1 MSVESVDIIRR
12 VGRHL
17 SCCAAQATRCRPACN
32 IKQLCFNT
40 EWQNTCNKGDY
51 KGPVPDSASSPLGL
65 QRDLPAPS
73 WKKIAETLALTRRPD
88 SLKGGGG
95 QKQPR
100 HSERRRS
107 AWKWGGS
114 AAHLPV
120 NLNNF
125 FPPPFVRR
133 TKEKKTQQHIAGW
146 CSWQRS
152 ELRGAA
158 ASWPRTVK

>member
-1 MSVESVDIIRR
+1 MHTYQWEISSFFFFLLETNTKVDFQSIQSPFFFSCMDAACWLLTSVSVDSVDIIRR

-88 SLKGGGG
+88 PLKGG
-95 QKQPR
+95 R
-100 HSERRRS
+100 
-107 AWKWGGS
+107 GS
-114 AAHLPV
+114 
-120 NLNNF
+120 
-125 FPPPFVRR
+125 
-133 TKEKKTQQHIAGW
+133 KTAP
-146 CSWQRS
+146 
-152 ELRGAA
+152 A
-158 ASWPRTVK
+158 

>member
-1 MSVESVDIIRR
+1 MQKSISSQYNHHFFLSVHGRCLPFINICVFTQKSYVSESVDINRA

-73 WKKIAETLALTRRPD
+73 WKKIAETLALTRRPN

-107 AWKWGGS
+107 AWK
-114 AAHLPV
+114 
-120 NLNNF
+120 
-125 FPPPFVRR
+125 
-133 TKEKKTQQHIAGW
+133 
-146 CSWQRS
+146 
-152 ELRGAA
+152 
-158 ASWPRTVK
+158 

>member
-1 MSVESVDIIRR
+1 MQKSISSQYNHHFFLSVHVCRLLTSVCSRRSHMSVESVDIIRR

-73 WKKIAETLALTRRPD
+73 WKKIAETLALTRRPN

-107 AWKWGGS
+107 AWK
-114 AAHLPV
+114 
-120 NLNNF
+120 
-125 FPPPFVRR
+125 
-133 TKEKKTQQHIAGW
+133 
-146 CSWQRS
+146 
-152 ELRGAA
+152 
-158 ASWPRTVK
+158 